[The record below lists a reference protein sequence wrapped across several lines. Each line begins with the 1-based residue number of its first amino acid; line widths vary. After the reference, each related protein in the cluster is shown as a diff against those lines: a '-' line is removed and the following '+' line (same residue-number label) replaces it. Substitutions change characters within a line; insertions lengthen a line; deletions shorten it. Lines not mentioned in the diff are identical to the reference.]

1 MVSSVEFEIDRRNT
15 SHHRATITPLTP
27 ALQSQQ
33 RLAMLIQGGYD
44 DQARLIVCDLLAW
57 ILRPQSCAEMLEHPF
72 FSTSADSLDT
82 KPLAKGLHMPRLY
95 IAAALGK
102 TTEVESILGS
112 ADEELAPAPD
122 QLLHRQPL
130 HLAAAG
136 GQVDVVRLLIARKDV
151 DRGAK
156 DGAGRT
162 ALQMVQHI
170 LADDVGG
177 EAELKTKLEEVRS
190 LLAQVADLNIRV

>member
-1 MVSSVEFEIDRRNT
+1 
-15 SHHRATITPLTP
+15 
-27 ALQSQQ
+27 
-33 RLAMLIQGGYD
+33 MLMQGYD
-44 DQARLIVCDLLAW
+44 DQARLIVRELFAW
-57 ILRPQSCAEMLEHPF
+57 ILQKDPKKRPRSCEKMRQHPF
-72 FSTSADSLDT
+72 FSTKAHSLDT
-82 KPLAKGLHMPRLY
+82 DTLAEGLHMSRLH

-102 TTEVESILGS
+102 TAEVKSMLADADAD
-112 ADEELAPAPD
+112 ADEGLASAQD

-151 DRGAK
+151 DRDAT

-162 ALQMVQHI
+162 ALQAVQHI

-177 EAELKTKLEEVRS
+177 EAELKTNLEEVRS
-190 LLAQVADLNIRV
+190 LLAQVAEKTFINQRIN

>member
-1 MVSSVEFEIDRRNT
+1 MS
-15 SHHRATITPLTP
+15 
-27 ALQSQQ
+27 
-33 RLAMLIQGGYD
+33 RL
-44 DQARLIVCDLLAW
+44 
-57 ILRPQSCAEMLEHPF
+57 H
-72 FSTSADSLDT
+72 
-82 KPLAKGLHMPRLY
+82 

-102 TTEVESILGS
+102 TAEVKSMLADAD
-112 ADEELAPAPD
+112 ADEGLASAQD

-151 DRGAK
+151 DRDAT

-162 ALQMVQHI
+162 ALQVVQHI

-177 EAELKTKLEEVRS
+177 EAELKTNLEEVRS
-190 LLAQVADLNIRV
+190 LLAQVADLSNEL